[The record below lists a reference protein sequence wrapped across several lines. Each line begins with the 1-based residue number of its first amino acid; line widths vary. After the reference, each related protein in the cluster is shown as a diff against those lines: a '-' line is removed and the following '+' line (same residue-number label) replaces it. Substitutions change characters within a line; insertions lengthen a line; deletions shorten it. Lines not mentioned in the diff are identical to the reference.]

1 MEYVP
6 KIDISGLKMMV
17 KSALE
22 KVFLK
27 SLNQRGQIMPTHW
40 LCLPKKIPD
49 YAPDF
54 YCSSY
59 RTGCFV
65 LYIVKYSKVSIKY
78 HITYE
83 VQYY

>member
-49 YAPDF
+49 YAFIWLDNTLMLW
-54 YCSSY
+54 YLQKDEYKTRVNS
-59 RTGCFV
+59 
-65 LYIVKYSKVSIKY
+65 LI
-78 HITYE
+78 E
-83 VQYY
+83 